1 MNNIM
6 KNFFEKI
13 FNENAINS
21 FLGFVSSTGVKL
33 LVSLLIFL
41 VGFKLVN
48 VLIRKVRKG
57 KLFSKVD
64 NSVKSFLTSFFSIAL
79 KAIILI
85 TIAAYLGVP
94 MSSMVA
100 LVASAGVA
108 IGLALQGGL
117 SNIAS
122 GIMIIIFR
130 PFAYGDF
137 IDCAGQMGSVDS
149 IGIFHTTLAT
159 VDNKKVVIPN
169 SVLTSQTLV
178 NYSAE
183 KTRRV
188 DLEYTAAYDCDI
200 DKVEAIILDTA
211 KAIPEALKR
220 EDITPIEVMVVS
232 HDASAIRYRIRIW
245 CNAEDYWTITFA
257 MNENVKKAFDRE
269 GIEIPYNKMDVNIV
283 NK

>member
-1 MNNIM
+1 MAE
-6 KNFFEKI
+6 FFNRI
-13 FNENAINS
+13 FSAQTIHSILS
-21 FLGFVSSTGVKL
+21 FLSSTGIKL
-33 LVSLLIFL
+33 LVSLIIFL

-48 VLIRKVRKG
+48 VLIKKMRKG
-57 KLFSKVD
+57 KWLSKID
-64 NSVKSFLTSFFSIAL
+64 DSVRSFLTSFLSIGL
-79 KAIILI
+79 KAVLLI

-159 VDNKKVVIPN
+159 GDNKKVVIPN

-188 DLEYTAAYDCDI
+188 DLEYTAAYECDI
-200 DKVEAIILDTA
+200 DKVKAIILDTA
-211 KAIPEALKR
+211 KAIPEAMKLNEKK
-220 EDITPIEVMVVS
+220 PIEVMVVS

-245 CNAEDYWTITFA
+245 CEAADYWTIAFA
-257 MNENVKKAFDRE
+257 MNENVKKAFDKE
-269 GIEIPYNKMDVNIV
+269 GIEIPYNKMDVNVI

>member
-1 MNNIM
+1 M
-6 KNFFEKI
+6 KEFFDKI
-13 FNENAINS
+13 FNEQVINTFLS
-21 FLGFVSSTGVKL
+21 FISSTGIKL
-33 LVSLLIFL
+33 LISLVVFL

-48 VLIRKVRKG
+48 VLIKKMKKG
-57 KLFSKVD
+57 KILSRMD
-64 NSVKSFLTSFFSIAL
+64 GSVKSFLISFASIAL
-79 KAIILI
+79 KAIILV

-130 PFAYGDF
+130 PFKVGDF
-137 IDCAGQMGSVDS
+137 VENAGQSGTVDS

-159 VDNKKVVIPN
+159 PDNKKVVIPN
-169 SVLTSQTLV
+169 SILTSQTV
-178 NYSAE
+178 INYSAE

-200 DKVEAIILDTA
+200 DKVKDIILETA
-211 KAIPEALKR
+211 RAIPEAMKLNDK
-220 EDITPIEVMVVS
+220 TPIEVMVVS
-232 HDASAIRYRIRIW
+232 HDSSAIRYRVRIW
-245 CNAEDYWTITFA
+245 CEAADYWTIAFG
-257 MNENVKKAFDRE
+257 MNENVKKAFDKE
-269 GIEIPYNKMDVNIV
+269 GIEIPYNKVDVNVI

>member
-1 MNNIM
+1 M
-6 KNFFEKI
+6 KDIINKI
-13 FNENAINS
+13 FSEDNMDAIVKFFAS
-21 FLGFVSSTGVKL
+21 AGAKL
-33 LVSLLIFL
+33 LLSLIIIF
-41 VGFKLVN
+41 VGFKVVNSLVRK
-48 VLIRKVRKG
+48 IRKAK
-57 KLFSKVD
+57 
-64 NSVKSFLTSFFSIAL
+64 LTSKMDKSVNSFILSFASIAL

-85 TIAAYLGVP
+85 TVAAYLGVP

-122 GIMIIIFR
+122 GIMILIFR
-130 PFAYGDF
+130 PFSLDDF
-137 IDCAGQMGSVDS
+137 IENAGYMGTVDS

-159 VDNKKVVIPN
+159 TDNKKIVIPN
-169 SVLTSQTLV
+169 SVLTSQTLI

-188 DLEYTAAYDCDI
+188 DLEYTAAYECDI
-200 DKVEAIILDTA
+200 DKVKAVIMETA

-220 EDITPIEVMVVS
+220 EDIRPIEIMVVS

-245 CNAEDYWTITFA
+245 CNAEDYWTIAFA

-269 GIEIPYNKMDVNIV
+269 GIEIPYNKMDVNVV

>member
-1 MNNIM
+1 MEKFI
-6 KNFFEKI
+6 KNLFTQENVDTIVKFF
-13 FNENAINS
+13 A
-21 FLGFVSSTGVKL
+21 STGVKIL
-33 LVSLLIFL
+33 ISLIILL
-41 VGFKLVN
+41 VGFRIVN
-48 VLIRKVRKG
+48 VILKKIRKA
-57 KLFSKVD
+57 KLSSKLD
-64 NSVKSFLTSFFSIAL
+64 SSVSSFIMSFASIAL
-79 KAIILI
+79 KIVIVI
-85 TIAAYLGVP
+85 TVAAYLGVP

-122 GIMIIIFR
+122 GMMIIIFR
-130 PFAYGDF
+130 PFSVGDF
-137 IDCAGQMGSVDS
+137 IENAGQMGTVDN

-159 VDNKKVVIPN
+159 GDNKKVVIPN
-169 SVLTSQTLV
+169 SVLTSQTLI

-188 DLEYTAAYDCDI
+188 DLDYTAAYECDI
-200 DKVEAIILDTA
+200 DKVKEVIMSTA

-220 EDITPIEVMVVS
+220 EDIKPIEIMVVA

-245 CNAEDYWTITFA
+245 CNAEDYWTIAFA

-269 GIEIPYNKMDVNIV
+269 GIEIPYNKMDVNVV

>member
-1 MNNIM
+1 MAE
-6 KNFFEKI
+6 FFNRVFSSQTI
-13 FNENAINS
+13 HSILS
-21 FLGFVSSTGVKL
+21 FVTSTGIKL
-33 LVSLLIFL
+33 LISLVIFL

-48 VLIRKVRKG
+48 VLIKKMRKG
-57 KLFSKVD
+57 KWLSKID
-64 NSVKSFLTSFFSIAL
+64 DSVRSFLTSFLSIAL

-137 IDCAGQMGSVDS
+137 IDCAGQTGSVDS

-159 VDNKKVVIPN
+159 PDNKKVVIPN

-188 DLEYTAAYDCDI
+188 DLEYTAAYECDI
-200 DKVEAIILDTA
+200 DKVKAIILDTA
-211 KAIPEALKR
+211 KAIPEAMKLNDK
-220 EDITPIEVMVVS
+220 TPIEVMVVS

-245 CNAEDYWTITFA
+245 CEASDYWTIAFT

-269 GIEIPYNKMDVNIV
+269 GIEIPYSKMDVNVI

>member
-1 MNNIM
+1 M
-6 KNFFEKI
+6 KEFFEKI
-13 FNENAINS
+13 FTEETLTSILKFLTSAGIKLIVSAAI
-21 FLGFVSSTGVKL
+21 
-33 LVSLLIFL
+33 LII
-41 VGFKLVN
+41 GFKLVN
-48 VLIRKVRKG
+48 LLVKKMKKG
-57 KLFSKVD
+57 KLFKKID
-64 NSVKSFLTSFFSIAL
+64 GSVKSFITSFSSIAL
-79 KAIILI
+79 KAVLLI
-85 TIAAYLGVP
+85 TVAAYLGVP

-130 PFAYGDF
+130 PFSVGDF
-137 IDCAGQMGSVDS
+137 IENAGQSGTVDS

-159 VDNKKVVIPN
+159 PDNKKVVIPN

-188 DLEYTAAYDCDI
+188 DLDYTAAYECDI
-200 DKVEAIILDTA
+200 EKVKAIIMDTA
-211 KAIPEALKR
+211 KAIPEAMKLNDK
-220 EDITPIEVMVVS
+220 TPIEVMVVS

-245 CNAEDYWTITFA
+245 CYAEDYWTIAFA
-257 MNENVKKAFDRE
+257 MNENVKKAFDE
-269 GIEIPYNKMDVNIV
+269 KGIEIPYNKMDVTVV

>member
-1 MNNIM
+1 MVEWI
-6 KNFFEKI
+6 KSFFSEDTL
-13 FNENAINS
+13 NS
-21 FLGFVSSTGVKL
+21 ILGFLSSAGIKVL
-33 LVSLLIFL
+33 ISVAIFL

-48 VLIRKVRKG
+48 MLVRKMEKG
-57 KLFSKVD
+57 KLLCKIDDSVRSFVVSFS
-64 NSVKSFLTSFFSIAL
+64 SIAL

-100 LVASAGVA
+100 VVASAGVA

-130 PFAYGDF
+130 PFSVGDF
-137 IDCAGQMGSVDS
+137 IENAGQMGTVDS

-159 VDNKKVVIPN
+159 PDNKKVVIPN
-169 SVLTSQTLV
+169 SILTSQTLI
-178 NYSAE
+178 NYTAE
-183 KTRRV
+183 NTRRV
-188 DLEYTAAYDCDI
+188 DLDYTAAYESDI
-200 DKVEAIILDTA
+200 DKVKEIILETA
-211 KAIPEALKR
+211 KAIPEAMKLNDK
-220 EDITPIEVMVVS
+220 TPIEVMVVA
-232 HDASAIRYRIRIW
+232 HDASAIRYRVRIW
-245 CNAEDYWTITFA
+245 CESGDYWTIAFA

-269 GIEIPYNKMDVNIV
+269 GIEIPYNKMDVNVI

>member
-1 MNNIM
+1 M
-6 KNFFEKI
+6 EKFLEVI
-13 FNENAINS
+13 FSQETAAAILS
-21 FLGFVSSTGVKL
+21 FLSSVGLKL
-33 LVSLLIFL
+33 LISVIILT

-48 VLIRKVRKG
+48 VLLKKMRKG
-57 KLFSKVD
+57 KLFAKMD
-64 NSVKSFLTSFFSIAL
+64 TSVKSFILSFLGIAL
-79 KAIILI
+79 KAIVLV
-85 TIAAYLGVP
+85 TVMAYLGVP

-122 GIMIIIFR
+122 GIMILIFR
-130 PFAYGDF
+130 PFSVGDF
-137 IDCAGQMGSVDS
+137 IENAGQSGTVDS

-169 SVLTSQTLV
+169 SILTSQTLI

-188 DLEYTAAYDCDI
+188 DLEYTAAYECDT
-200 DKVEAIILDTA
+200 DKVKAVLLSEAR
-211 KAIPEALKR
+211 AIPEAMKLNEK
-220 EDITPIEVMVVS
+220 TPIEVFVVA

-245 CNAEDYWTITFA
+245 CEAADYWTIAFA

-269 GIEIPYNKMDVNIV
+269 GIEIPYNKMDVNVV

>member
-1 MNNIM
+1 MAEMFKKFFNEDTLNNIL
-6 KNFFEKI
+6 
-13 FNENAINS
+13 S
-21 FLGFVSSTGVKL
+21 FLSSAGIKILISV
-33 LVSLLIFL
+33 VIFL
-41 VGFKLVN
+41 IGFKLVN
-48 VLIRKVRKG
+48 MLVRKMEKG
-57 KLFSKVD
+57 KLLSKID
-64 NSVKSFLTSFFSIAL
+64 DSVKSFVVSFSGIAL

-122 GIMIIIFR
+122 GMMIIIFR
-130 PFAYGDF
+130 PFSVGDY
-137 IDCAGQMGSVDS
+137 IENAGQSGTVDS

-169 SVLTSQTLV
+169 SVLTSQTLI

-183 KTRRV
+183 RTRRV
-188 DLEYTAAYDCDI
+188 DLDYTAAYECDI
-200 DKVEAIILDTA
+200 DKVKSIILDTA
-211 KAIPEALKR
+211 KAIPEAMKLNDK
-220 EDITPIEVMVVS
+220 TPIEVMVVS
-232 HDASAIRYRIRIW
+232 HDQSAIRYRIRIW
-245 CNAEDYWTITFA
+245 CEAADYWTIAFA
-257 MNENVKKAFDRE
+257 MNENVKKAFDAE
-269 GIEIPYNKMDVNIV
+269 GIEIPYNKVDVNVI

>member
-1 MNNIM
+1 ML
-6 KNFFEKI
+6 ERI
-13 FNENAINS
+13 FTPDTLDALIK
-21 FLGFVSSTGVKL
+21 FLANTGVKI
-33 LVSLLIFL
+33 LISILILFI
-41 VGFKLVN
+41 GFRLVN
-48 VLIRKVRKG
+48 SILKKIKK
-57 KLFSKVD
+57 SKAAAKID
-64 NSVKSFLTSFFSIAL
+64 SSANSFILSFASIAL

-85 TIAAYLGVP
+85 TVAAYLGVP
-94 MSSMVA
+94 ISSMVA

-122 GIMIIIFR
+122 GLMIIIFR
-130 PFAYGDF
+130 PFVLGDY
-137 IDCAGQMGSVDS
+137 IENAGQSGTVDS

-159 VDNKKVVIPN
+159 VDNKKIVIPN
-169 SVLTSQTLV
+169 SILTSQTLI

-188 DLEYTAAYDCDI
+188 DLEYTAAYECDI
-200 DKVEAIILDTA
+200 DKVKSIILETA
-211 KAIPEALKR
+211 KAIPAALKR
-220 EDITPIEVMVVS
+220 EDIAPIEVMVVA

-245 CNAEDYWTITFA
+245 CNSEDYWTIAFA

-269 GIEIPYNKMDVNIV
+269 GIEIPYNKMDVNVV